1 MLRLCST
8 QETDHDGLV
17 SVEEFEDAVKKE
29 DLLMEAF
36 GTCLPDALVITNKR
50 LLLLLISKSE
60 TLGLTGCFH
69 IFQSIEKFE
78 QQVFQEQLEQ

>member
-1 MLRLCST
+1 MLPPCTT

-29 DLLMEAF
+29 DLLIEAF

-50 LLLLLISKSE
+50 LLLVSISKSE
-60 TLGLTGCFH
+60 TCALTGCFL

-78 QQVFQEQLEQ
+78 QRVFQEQLEQ